1 MKLSD
6 VLKALAANNGM
17 TISIVN
23 ADDEN
28 LISFNAAGYESVES
42 DLQEHEVKKIQ
53 ITSAK
58 EVKIIIGDI
67 AP

>member
-17 TISIVN
+17 TVSIFN

-58 EVKIIIGDI
+58 EVKIIIGDV

>member
-6 VLKALAANNGM
+6 VLKALAGNANLTV
-17 TISIVN
+17 TIID
-23 ADDEN
+23 ADGNN

-42 DLQEHEVKKIQ
+42 DLQEHEVKKIT
-53 ITSAK
+53 ISNMK
-58 EVKIIIGDI
+58 EVTLVIGDV